1 MNLLE
6 LLIEGNN
13 KRNNLTIHSNKNIS
27 YYTFS
32 TLDDYN
38 LVHGVFMRNG
48 GVSPAPWASL
58 NMATSVGDSKESII
72 ENRRRITNSMDLKE
86 DSIYDVWQVHSNRVV
101 FASEPRRPNQS
112 HEKADAIITNTSG
125 VTIMMLFADCV
136 PILMYDPKNNVAA
149 ITHAGWQGT
158 VNQVVGKTVISM
170 REKYD
175 CQPENIIACIGP
187 SICVSH
193 YEIGKDIAEEVE
205 QSFGKTQQILLK
217 KDGKIFL
224 NLQSAN
230 RIILQNNGVKNIQNS
245 NICTAC
251 NRRDWYSHRAENGQT
266 GRFAAII
273 TVL

>member
-1 MNLLE
+1 M
-6 LLIEGNN
+6 
-13 KRNNLTIHSNKNIS
+13 KRDQLAIHSNKGIS

-38 LVHGVFMRNG
+38 IVHGVFMRYG
-48 GVSPAPWASL
+48 GISPTPWASL

-72 ENRRRITNSMDLKE
+72 ENRRRITNCMSLKE

-101 FASEPRRPNQS
+101 FADYPRKPDQP
-112 HEKADAIITNTSG
+112 HEKADAIITNSPG

-136 PILMYDPKNNVAA
+136 PIMMYDPKNNVAA

-158 VNQVVGKTVISM
+158 VNHIVGKTVISM
-170 REKYD
+170 REKYA
-175 CQPENIIACIGP
+175 CSPEDIVACIGP
-187 SICVSH
+187 SICVDH
-193 YEIGKDIAEEVE
+193 YEIGKEVAEEVE
-205 QSFGKTQQILLK
+205 RSFVKTQQILIEK
-217 KDGKIFL
+217 EEKTYMD
-224 NLQSAN
+224 LQNAN
-230 RIILQNNGVKNIQNS
+230 RIVLQNNGVKRIQNS

-251 NRRDWYSHRAENGQT
+251 NISDWYSHRAENGQT

>member
-1 MNLLE
+1 LA
-6 LLIEGNN
+6 I
-13 KRNNLTIHSNKNIS
+13 RSNKKLS

-38 LVHGVFMRNG
+38 LVHGVFMRCG

-58 NMATSVGDSKESII
+58 NMATSVGDSKESVI
-72 ENRRRITNSMDLKE
+72 ENRRRITNCLSLKE

-101 FASEPRRPNQS
+101 FAESPRKPNQP
-112 HEKADAIITNTSG
+112 HEKADAIITNDPS

-136 PILMYDPKNNVAA
+136 PIMMYDPKNNVAA

-158 VNQVVGKTVISM
+158 VNQIVSETVVSM
-170 REKYD
+170 RENYACK
-175 CQPENIIACIGP
+175 PEDIIACIGP
-187 SICVSH
+187 SICADH
-193 YEIGKDIAEEVE
+193 YEIGEEVSEEVE
-205 QSFGKTQQILLK
+205 RSFEKTQQILIRK
-217 KDGKIFL
+217 NGKIHMD
-224 NLQSAN
+224 LQYAN
-230 RIILQNNGVKNIQNS
+230 RVILENNGIKKIQKS

-251 NRRDWYSHRAENGQT
+251 NISDWYSHRAENGQT